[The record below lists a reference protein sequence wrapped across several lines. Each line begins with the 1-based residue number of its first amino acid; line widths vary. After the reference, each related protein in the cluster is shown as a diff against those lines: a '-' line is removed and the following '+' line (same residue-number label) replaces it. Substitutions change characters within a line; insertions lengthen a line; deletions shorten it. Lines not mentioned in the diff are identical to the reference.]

1 MATVVGF
8 VHFVVVV
15 VVAIVVGSLLQS
27 QSFTTVYEYS
37 TDYCPSSQD
46 DHVVLLPD
54 GVQRRSLF
62 IDSPS
67 QRECDQLH
75 IWLYSGA
82 LHVNSTRPVI
92 ILAHG
97 LGGQKDMGLEKYA
110 VDFAATG
117 YTSVAIDYRTF
128 GGSINCCNDSD
139 VVRNHINPW
148 NHVEDIIA
156 TVNWVKSSLGAN
168 SIGLWG
174 TSLAG
179 GHMLMVANHFNRDP
193 AIRAV
198 VSQVPHLD
206 GKAASLRAIKNRGI
220 LGTLQIGVL
229 AGVDTVRSA
238 LGFSP
243 VYIKIASSQDDPVSY
258 MQMSPTELDSYFKKH
273 PKVYLGGWKNF
284 APARTLLLMSK
295 YSPIS
300 VASNISAPVLF
311 ISATNDSLCP
321 SSAVSAAY
329 SLVLDS
335 RKYVL

>member
-1 MATVVGF
+1 MATVVGL
-8 VHFVVVV
+8 VQFVVVV

-46 DHVVLLPD
+46 DHVVVLPD

-206 GKAASLRAIKNRGI
+206 GKAASLRAIKKDLFEEMIPKFPLKNCFPDYDGPEGKPYGVFWICIII
-220 LGTLQIGVL
+220 LMMACLFDQDKFSLPCSSLNVNIAVL
-229 AGVDTVRSA
+229 WKRTY
-238 LGFSP
+238 P
-243 VYIKIASSQDDPVSY
+243 ESQS
-258 MQMSPTELDSYFKKH
+258 T
-273 PKVYLGGWKNF
+273 YL
-284 APARTLLLMSK
+284 
-295 YSPIS
+295 
-300 VASNISAPVLF
+300 
-311 ISATNDSLCP
+311 
-321 SSAVSAAY
+321 
-329 SLVLDS
+329 
-335 RKYVL
+335 